1 MAIHL
6 NSFSITPRFIKEGEN
21 HVEIHINATLN
32 TEDNNPVKAK
42 LTVTTGLD
50 IEIDT
55 PEWDITMD
63 AGENDLTFEGIIIGN
78 THVTSKKQVKF
89 QLRLKD
95 KTGAVSSLGTFIE
108 YRP

>member
-6 NSFSITPRFIKEGEN
+6 NSFSITPGFIKEGDN
-21 HVEIHINATLN
+21 DVEIHINATLN
-32 TEDNNPVKAK
+32 SANNNPVRAK
-42 LTVTTGLD
+42 MTIVSALD

-63 AGENDLTFEGIIIGN
+63 AGENELSFEGIIIGN
-78 THVTSKKQVKF
+78 SNVTGKKQIKA

-95 KTGAVSSLGTFIE
+95 KTGAVSSLSTFIE